1 MKVLGVLGEDV
12 RTKDLGKILDAIS
25 DTAREQSPF
34 KLAVEGVG
42 VFPDVIYGKI
52 GAGSVDIRRMN
63 SKLVRELGG
72 MAVANQFDGR
82 KMIPHVTIAHFA
94 TIDVEPLLAK
104 AAKLAT
110 KFVGSMNVSSIEVRE
125 WYPNAAVNRPI
136 ARFRLGGRQWAESH

>member
-1 MKVLGVLGEDV
+1 
-12 RTKDLGKILDAIS
+12 
-25 DTAREQSPF
+25 
-34 KLAVEGVG
+34 
-42 VFPDVIYGKI
+42 
-52 GAGSVDIRRMN
+52 
-63 SKLVRELGG
+63 

-136 ARFRLGGRQWAESH
+136 ARFRLGGRQWRSRTEIAMALNRPMGTRADIWSNTQTWCARYLVSRLLARVA